1 MSRRAII
8 TIVKHNGEYL
18 STFEAGRKCESRMRA
33 GYDPE
38 AAAAKAMELA
48 VLHGEAGYAIFAP
61 REVLALIPEEMRSRE
76 RE

>member
-1 MSRRAII
+1 VSRRAII

-33 GYDPE
+33 GYDAQ

-48 VLHGEAGYAIFAP
+48 ILHGKAGYAIFAP
-61 REVLALIPEEMRSRE
+61 SEVLVLIPVEMRSRIVE
-76 RE
+76 